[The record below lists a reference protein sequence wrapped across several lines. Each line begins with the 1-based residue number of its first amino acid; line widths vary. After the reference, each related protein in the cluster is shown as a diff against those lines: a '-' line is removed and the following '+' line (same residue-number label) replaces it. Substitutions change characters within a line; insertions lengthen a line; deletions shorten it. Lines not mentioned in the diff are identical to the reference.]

1 MTTSGF
7 YLNKS
12 IRSVTSNGKLSDTGS
27 LKRTQT
33 TYRHKENSFL
43 EDGMTER
50 QLPTYGINTKKTEIT
65 KS

>member
-12 IRSVTSNGKLSDTGS
+12 IRSVTYTSNGKASDTGS

-33 TYRHKENSFL
+33 TFRPKEGNFGDM
-43 EDGMTER
+43 EVRE
-50 QLPTYGINTKKTEIT
+50 LPTYGINEKRTEIT
-65 KS
+65 K